1 MGGLAIVVFFVG
13 LLAVIL
19 IHELGHYAFARLYR
33 FRVLEYFVGFGPK
46 LWSTVRD
53 RIEYGVKA
61 LPLGG
66 YVKIA
71 GMNPYEEV
79 APEDVSS
86 AYFSKPIW
94 KRAVVIAAGPFSHFL
109 VAGVLFAS
117 ILFFVGDSTIA
128 YQVGSVDR
136 TLADGSISPAYDA
149 GVEAGDVVER
159 AGNVED
165 PSGRELSDQ
174 IDASVGAPMP
184 LTVRRGD
191 EVIDLTVV
199 PVMDCVDGEWGGVAG
214 LVLVPGTVPAE
225 IADVQDE
232 LPDGSPG
239 PAASAGLRDGDV
251 IAAIGDVEGPSSA
264 EVRTAIG
271 AAAGDELPVVVERE
285 GETVETTLLP
295 ARGCVGG
302 LEIAR
307 IGIVLTPDPL
317 PLPQAIVEG
326 GRMVWISAVDS
337 VTSIGRV
344 FGPEGVGRVAS
355 LLFTDAQREPT
366 DPASVVGIGQQ
377 VGAVGGQGQWAV
389 VVAFLAYVTVF
400 IGLVNL
406 IPLPPFDGGH
416 LLMLL
421 IEKVRG
427 RAVDMRRVI
436 PVSVAVMA
444 FLVTFVMATVI
455 VDITKPLPTP

>member
-1 MGGLAIVVFFVG
+1 
-13 LLAVIL
+13 
-19 IHELGHYAFARLYR
+19 
-33 FRVLEYFVGFGPK
+33 
-46 LWSTVRD
+46 
-53 RIEYGVKA
+53 
-61 LPLGG
+61 
-66 YVKIA
+66 
-71 GMNPYEEV
+71 
-79 APEDVSS
+79 
-86 AYFSKPIW
+86 
-94 KRAVVIAAGPFSHFL
+94 
-109 VAGVLFAS
+109 
-117 ILFFVGDSTIA
+117 
-128 YQVGSVDR
+128 
-136 TLADGSISPAYDA
+136 
-149 GVEAGDVVER
+149 
-159 AGNVED
+159 
-165 PSGRELSDQ
+165 
-174 IDASVGAPMP
+174 
-184 LTVRRGD
+184 
-191 EVIDLTVV
+191 
-199 PVMDCVDGEWGGVAG
+199 
-214 LVLVPGTVPAE
+214 
-225 IADVQDE
+225 
-232 LPDGSPG
+232 
-239 PAASAGLRDGDV
+239 
-251 IAAIGDVEGPSSA
+251 
-264 EVRTAIG
+264 
-271 AAAGDELPVVVERE
+271 
-285 GETVETTLLP
+285 
-295 ARGCVGG
+295 